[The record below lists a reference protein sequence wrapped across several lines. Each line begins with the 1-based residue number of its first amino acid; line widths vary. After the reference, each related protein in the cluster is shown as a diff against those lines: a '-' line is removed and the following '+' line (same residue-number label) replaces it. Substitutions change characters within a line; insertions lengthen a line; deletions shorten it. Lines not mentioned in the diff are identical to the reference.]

1 MAINKKIHPLQLA
14 PNYIAILPAGLIA
27 AAVSAPILNNLNY
40 PDGEG
45 LYRILANICHQDF
58 FRSFSISGHP
68 CGLCARCL
76 GGYTGMLAGLLIVN
90 LQKTLQIIRMLVLYC
105 IGSTALLFAILDA
118 LVKFGDSNVYR
129 FVSGSVGG
137 FGFGLMLMV
146 GTTFYLLRKK

>member
-14 PNYIAILPAGLIA
+14 PNYIAILPAVLIA

-40 PDGEG
+40 PDGEA

-76 GGYTGMLAGLLIVN
+76 GGYSGMLAGLLIVN
-90 LQKTLQIIRMLVLYC
+90 SQKTLQIIRMLVLYC

-146 GTTFYLLRKK
+146 VTSFYLMRKK